1 MTNTVYEIR
10 DYAYEP
16 GWVHY
21 VSEDTTSVDDAWTTA
36 LPIDSEEAV
45 KFEDAPKAK
54 QFKKKAEAKLFLDTL
69 KSARLQN
76 WQKDGW
82 CYKANGYQKP
92 TWKIY
97 TLEAQ

>member
-1 MTNTVYEIR
+1 MTSRLYEIR
-10 DYAYEP
+10 DYAHEP

-36 LPIDSEEAV
+36 LPVDPKEAV

-54 QFKKKAEAKLFLDTL
+54 QFGKKTEAKVFLDAL
-69 KSARLQN
+69 KAARLQN

-82 CYKANGYQKP
+82 YYKTKGYQKP
-92 TWKIY
+92 AWKIY
-97 TLEAQ
+97 TLEA